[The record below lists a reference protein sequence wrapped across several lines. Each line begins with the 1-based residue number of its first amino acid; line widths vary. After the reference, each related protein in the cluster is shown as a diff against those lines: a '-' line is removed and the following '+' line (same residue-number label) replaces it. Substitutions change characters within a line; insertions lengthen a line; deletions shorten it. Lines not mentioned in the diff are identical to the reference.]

1 MEFTFKDLSK
11 KSVTQLREVA
21 EGIEHDT
28 VHGYM
33 TLHKEQLVAAL
44 CKALGIEA
52 HEHHDVVGVDKST
65 MKARIRELRAQRDT
79 ALQAHDHKQLHVIRR
94 QIHRLKHR
102 LRRTT
107 I

>member
-1 MEFTFKDLSK
+1 MVPYTTFDNNP
-11 KSVTQLREVA
+11 
-21 EGIEHDT
+21 
-28 VHGYM
+28 
-33 TLHKEQLVAAL
+33 QLVAAL

-52 HEHHDVVGVDKST
+52 HEHHDVVGIDKSK

-79 ALQAHDHKQLHVIRR
+79 ALQAHDHKQLHVIRC

-102 LRRTT
+102 LRRAT